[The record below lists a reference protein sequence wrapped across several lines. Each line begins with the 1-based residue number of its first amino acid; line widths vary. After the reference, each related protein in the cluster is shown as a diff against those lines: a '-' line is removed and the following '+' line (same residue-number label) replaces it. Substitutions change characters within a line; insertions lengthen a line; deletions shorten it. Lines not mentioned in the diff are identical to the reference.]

1 MRSILV
7 VSDLTPGSEAALRA
21 GGRIAEANGGALH
34 VFHGA
39 GLIGLTLREAL
50 PRLAPGVAEAR
61 AGALEEQLRAA
72 APRHAHDASRHIDP
86 RTAHDGVVARA
97 RQVGATLIVLP
108 AELSSADRIVARAL
122 AASTPVLVVGEGDG
136 APFERVLVPLGSDE
150 ITSRTL
156 RSACEWLHP
165 LEISGTGTL
174 AEVHVLH
181 VCRTLREWRCIGER
195 FQAKVRATEREVR
208 RMTGVFHRHVRW
220 ARVPWRE
227 IVLAARE
234 VGAELIVL
242 RPCHPAAEGEERTW
256 RGVVDQA
263 RCSVLL
269 LPSVAGPDAPRT
281 VTRARPRG
289 ALPELVPAGRD

>member
-21 GGRIAEANGGALH
+21 GGRIAEAGGGALH

-50 PRLAPGVAEAR
+50 PRLAPGAAEAL
-61 AGALEEQLRAA
+61 AGTLEEQLRAA
-72 APRHAHDASRHIDP
+72 APEHAPAASRHVDP
-86 RTAHDGVVARA
+86 RTAEDGVLARA

-108 AELSSADRIVARAL
+108 AGISSAARIVARAL
-122 AASTPVLVVGEGDG
+122 AASTPVLVAGEGGG

-165 LEISGTGTL
+165 LEVSSSGTL

-181 VCRTLREWRCIGER
+181 VCRTLRDWRSIGER
-195 FQAKVRATEREVR
+195 FEAEVSATESEVR
-208 RMTGVFHRHVRW
+208 RMEGVFHRHVRW
-220 ARVPWRE
+220 AGIRWPE

-234 VGAELIVL
+234 LGTELIVL
-242 RPCHPAAEGEERTW
+242 RPRHPAAEGEERTW
-256 RGVVDQA
+256 RSVVDHA

-269 LPSVAGPDAPRT
+269 LPPGAGPDAPRT
-281 VTRARPRG
+281 IARARPRD
-289 ALPELVPAGRD
+289 ALPELVPA